1 VSTDRPYLLD
11 SDVFIAAK
19 NSYYAFAI
27 CPGFWDS
34 LIDHHHQG
42 HVCSIDRVKG
52 ELLAGQKTQKQL
64 LAGEEDEDL
73 VQWLKNEVPSEFF
86 METSE
91 QAVANAYGQVML
103 WVQRNNQYFDQAKA
117 KFATEADGW
126 LVAYAMV
133 HGVTVITNEQPRPQS
148 RNRILLPDVCTQF
161 NVISKN
167 TFEMLHDLAVRYEWR
182 GAT

>member
-1 VSTDRPYLLD
+1 MSTGRPYVLD

-34 LIDHHHQG
+34 LIHHHG
-42 HVCSIDRVKG
+42 AGNVCSIDRVRS
-52 ELLAGQKTQKQL
+52 ELLAGRKT
-64 LAGEEDEDL
+64 EDL
-73 VQWLKNEVPSEFF
+73 VLWVKGQLPSAFF
-86 METSE
+86 KDTDEE
-91 QAVANAYGQVML
+91 AVFNAYEQVML
-103 WVQRNNQYFDQAKA
+103 WVQRNGQYFDQAKA

-148 RNRILLPDVCTQF
+148 RNRILLPDVCAQF
-161 NVISKN
+161 NVVYKD
-167 TFEMLHDLAVRYEWR
+167 TFAMLNELAVRYEWR
-182 GAT
+182 GST

>member
-1 VSTDRPYLLD
+1 MKTERPCILD

-27 CPGFWDS
+27 CPGFWES
-34 LIDHHHQG
+34 LIYHHG
-42 HVCSIDRVKG
+42 AGRVYSIDKVRG
-52 ELLAGQKTQKQL
+52 ELLAGRKT
-64 LAGEEDEDL
+64 EDL
-73 VQWLKNEVPSEFF
+73 VQWVKDEVPDGFF
-86 METSE
+86 MGTDDEE
-91 QAVANAYGQVML
+91 VIAAFGDVML
-103 WVQRNNQYFDQAKA
+103 WVQRNPQYFDQAKA

-148 RNRILLPDVCTQF
+148 RNRILLPDVCAQF
-161 NVISKN
+161 GVSYQDTFAMLKN
-167 TFEMLHDLAVRYEWR
+167 LAVRYEWR